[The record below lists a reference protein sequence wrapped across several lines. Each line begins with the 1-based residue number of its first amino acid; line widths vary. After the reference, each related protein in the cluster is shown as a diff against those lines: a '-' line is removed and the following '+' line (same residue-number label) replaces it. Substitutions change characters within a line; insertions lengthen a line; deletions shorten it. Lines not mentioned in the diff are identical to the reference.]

1 MSVPL
6 ISNVGFTEVN
16 SSGVLNDK
24 AGKAKSKL
32 PVQIFKLTDNISGNL
47 QMNADSAH
55 KKIILD
61 TTGNN
66 ITNSSGSPLTT
77 NSSTTLE
84 LKGSGNVQSTLKT
97 FTTSGSSNT
106 TISEA
111 DNSTV
116 AITDQDF
123 YSEISQSGGYQ
134 PSFGTGA
141 PNSSSIF
148 VIADNQTGGPSNFG
162 SAWRLRVPSGV
173 TWKIGSEEISG
184 GTTLTAAQNNAAI
197 GASSSFNKITS
208 FSATVNDNP
217 NIGDNTTSF
226 PASGWTSGF
235 NGDSNIYLIRSASL
249 GVISGQQTDNYL
261 VYNVTNGRW
270 EGYKSTRS
278 YNVDDNNQVV
288 LGTPSYSLGYADSGR
303 RGNTPPP
310 QLITLNINVEQTGKR
325 FTFTNNLSISCV
337 LSGNDPYNGVTV
349 SAGSTAV
356 SDRNSSDTS
365 FIITGTISGS
375 DGSSRPFALKD
386 INDGS
391 GSVDETA
398 YTGTK
403 SVSAF

>member
-1 MSVPL
+1 M
-6 ISNVGFTEVN
+6 
-16 SSGVLNDK
+16 
-24 AGKAKSKL
+24 
-32 PVQIFKLTDNISGNL
+32 
-47 QMNADSAH
+47 
-55 KKIILD
+55 
-61 TTGNN
+61 
-66 ITNSSGSPLTT
+66 
-77 NSSTTLE
+77 
-84 LKGSGNVQSTLKT
+84 
-97 FTTSGSSNT
+97 
-106 TISEA
+106 
-111 DNSTV
+111 
-116 AITDQDF
+116 
-123 YSEISQSGGYQ
+123 
-134 PSFGTGA
+134 
-141 PNSSSIF
+141 
-148 VIADNQTGGPSNFG
+148 
-162 SAWRLRVPSGV
+162 RVPSGV

-184 GTTLTAAQNNAAI
+184 GTTLTASQNNTAI

-270 EGYKSTRS
+270 EGHKSQRS
-278 YNVDDNNQVV
+278 YNIDDNGFVT
-288 LGTPSYSLGYADSGR
+288 LGTPSYSLGYASSGR

-337 LSGNDPYNGVTV
+337 LSGNNPYNGVTV

-365 FIITGTISGS
+365 FSITGTISGS

-391 GSVDETA
+391 GSIDETA